1 MDLINPAELPAVVK
15 GYSHGVAAG
24 DFVFVA
30 GQLSLDEE
38 GKLVGEGDI
47 EAQTARVFENV
58 TAVLSAA
65 GLGLTDVVS
74 VTVYIKDLA
83 DYAGYSQAYQAAFGG
98 HYPARATV
106 QCDLVVPGALVE
118 AQAIAIRPG

>member
-1 MDLINPAELPAVVK
+1 MDLINPAELPTVVK

-38 GKLVGEGDI
+38 GSLVGEGDI
-47 EAQTARVFENV
+47 QTQTARVFENV
-58 TAVLSAA
+58 ATVLGAA
-65 GLGLTDVVS
+65 GLGLSDVVS

-83 DYAGYSQAYQAAFGG
+83 HYGGYSQAYQAAFRE
-98 HYPARATV
+98 HSPARATV
-106 QCDLVVPGALVE
+106 QCDLVIPGALVE
-118 AQAIAIRPG
+118 AQAIAMRRG